1 MGLLGTVLKI
11 AVGVAL
17 AGAAIYLTVKVINKQ
32 TIKKKLREEIENN
45 EDFRDAFKAKIVKK
59 SQNSISLDVLSS
71 WDSVV
76 AEDVQIKGE
85 KIADDIRVGTEIPIY
100 D

>member
-1 MGLLGTVLKI
+1 MGLLGTVVKLAI
-11 AVGVAL
+11 GAAL

-32 TIKKKLREEIENN
+32 TIKKKLQEEIENN
-45 EDFRDAFKAKIVKK
+45 EDFKDAFKAKVVKK

-76 AEDVQIKGE
+76 VEDVQIKGE
-85 KIADDIRVGTEIPIY
+85 KVASDIKVGTEIPIY

>member
-11 AVGVAL
+11 AIGAAL
-17 AGAAIYLTVKVINKQ
+17 AGTAIYLTVKVINRQ
-32 TIKKKLREEIENN
+32 TIKKKLQEIAKN
-45 EDFRDAFKAKIVKK
+45 EDFKDAFKAKIVKK

-76 AEDVQIKGE
+76 VEDVQIKGE
-85 KIADDIRVGTEIPIY
+85 KVSSDIKVGTEIPIY

>member
-17 AGAAIYLTVKVINKQ
+17 AGAAIYLTVKVINTQ

-45 EDFRDAFKAKIVKK
+45 EDFKDAFKAKVVKK

-71 WDSVV
+71 WDSLVI
-76 AEDVQIKGE
+76 EDVQIKGE
-85 KIADDIRVGTEIPIY
+85 KVADDIRVGMEIPIY